1 MVYINR
7 YPKWEHQQAVVHIA
21 HPNLLV
27 SELSRFYWIDF
38 SAKYEQLLVNMD
50 IQCIVELPT
59 QDFLPLM
66 QTIKQNGGRLVY
78 EMIDDWD
85 SSLGGEWYTPNVEQE
100 IIRISDRLIATAP
113 ILQTKMEKAS
123 NRPVGMMPN
132 AVNSRLFN
140 PLRQYKRP
148 LDLPRASWTALY
160 IGALWGDWFD
170 WDLLTATALAYPQAA
185 VVAVGDYRGQC
196 VAPPPNLYFL
206 GLKAQTD
213 LPSYLAHSEV
223 AIIPWKVNSITQA
236 TSPLKLYEYLAM
248 RRPVVVPDLKPLQGI
263 PGLLRSRTSEEFIK
277 LVGEAREKKLPL
289 EDIDA
294 FIAENNWQARVG
306 QLVEWMKDEK

>member
-1 MVYINR
+1 MGFIDR
-7 YPKWEHQQAVVHIA
+7 HRTSA
-21 HPNLLV
+21 
-27 SELSRFYWIDF
+27 STSRSSRCGRLSR
-38 SAKYEQLLVNMD
+38 S
-50 IQCIVELPT
+50 
-59 QDFLPLM
+59 
-66 QTIKQNGGRLVY
+66 G
-78 EMIDDWD
+78 
-85 SSLGGEWYTPNVEQE
+85 
-100 IIRISDRLIATAP
+100 
-113 ILQTKMEKAS
+113 
-123 NRPVGMMPN
+123 
-132 AVNSRLFN
+132 
-140 PLRQYKRP
+140 
-148 LDLPRASWTALY
+148 
-160 IGALWGDWFD
+160 
-170 WDLLTATALAYPQAA
+170 
-185 VVAVGDYRGQC
+185 

-294 FIAENNWQARVG
+294 FIAENNWQAV
-306 QLVEWMKDEK
+306 LDNW

>member
-1 MVYINR
+1 M
-7 YPKWEHQQAVVHIA
+7 
-21 HPNLLV
+21 
-27 SELSRFYWIDF
+27 
-38 SAKYEQLLVNMD
+38 
-50 IQCIVELPT
+50 
-59 QDFLPLM
+59 
-66 QTIKQNGGRLVY
+66 
-78 EMIDDWD
+78 
-85 SSLGGEWYTPNVEQE
+85 
-100 IIRISDRLIATAP
+100 
-113 ILQTKMEKAS
+113 
-123 NRPVGMMPN
+123 
-132 AVNSRLFN
+132 
-140 PLRQYKRP
+140 
-148 LDLPRASWTALY
+148 
-160 IGALWGDWFD
+160 GDWFD

-294 FIAENNWQARVG
+294 FIAENNWQARVLE
-306 QLVEWMKDEK
+306 LVEQRIKSED